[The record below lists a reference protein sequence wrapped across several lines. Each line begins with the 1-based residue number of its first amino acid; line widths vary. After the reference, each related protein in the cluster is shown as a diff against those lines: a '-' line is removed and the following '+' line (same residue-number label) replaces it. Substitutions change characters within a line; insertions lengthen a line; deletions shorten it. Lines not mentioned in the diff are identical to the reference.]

1 MVLALAFG
9 LVVAFAPNAHAQLA
23 LDAGPAIGALAPRSV
38 SVWLRVVGI
47 AEGADDAARAAN
59 TLRCEVIEHAGTA
72 QERVAAEAHAVAT
85 AATDGTMRFDL
96 AGLAE
101 GTAYAYRVR
110 TTADGRVV
118 AQGSFRTPRADAA
131 KACIAFGS
139 CADINDATAS
149 TWRAISGERPG
160 ALVLIGDTP
169 YIDSTDLAQQ
179 RARYRAFATAPD
191 FAALVASTPLY
202 ATWDDHDIGRNDTDG
217 RLPGK
222 ENARQAF
229 LEYRVNPSAG
239 DGAADGIYTSFR
251 HGPAEV
257 FVLDTRWFA
266 ATEPSTQDAGKPTLL
281 GERQWTW
288 LGERLA
294 SSTAPVKIVA
304 SSMVWHELGSATK
317 RDHWGAY
324 PHEFARFARLVKSTR
339 ASGVVLVSGDIH
351 RSRVLTHRTADIAGE
366 DLVEIVTSPL
376 HARAFSS
383 GTIGGP
389 DVAFD
394 KDIAR
399 SYLVIDCDASDP
411 AAPKAV
417 VRIKDAAGT
426 THYERMIAL
435 RARVDARK

>member
-1 MVLALAFG
+1 MIRRTCGMVLALAFG

-149 TWRAISGERPG
+149 TWRAISGERPD

-294 SSTAPVKIVA
+294 SST
-304 SSMVWHELGSATK
+304 
-317 RDHWGAY
+317 
-324 PHEFARFARLVKSTR
+324 R

-426 THYERMIAL
+426 THYERTIAL

>member
-9 LVVAFAPNAHAQLA
+9 LVLAFAPHARAQIA
-23 LDAGPAIGALAPRSV
+23 IDAGPAIGALAPRSV
-38 SVWLRVVGI
+38 SVWLRVAGV
-47 AEGADDAARAAN
+47 AEGADDTARAAN
-59 TLRCEVIEHAGTA
+59 TLRCEVVDRAGTA
-72 QERVAAEAHAVAT
+72 QERVVAETHAVAM
-85 AATDGTMRFDL
+85 AATDGTVRFDL

-101 GTAYAYRVR
+101 GAAYAYRVR
-110 TTADGRVV
+110 AAADGRII
-118 AQGSFRTPRADAA
+118 AQGSFRTPQADAPTA
-131 KACIAFGS
+131 RIAFGS
-139 CADINDATAS
+139 CADIDDATAA
-149 TWRAISGERPG
+149 TWRAILGERPD

-169 YIDSTDLAQQ
+169 YIDSTDLAKQ
-179 RARYRAFATAPD
+179 RARYLAFAKAPD

-229 LEYRVNPSAG
+229 LEYRANPSAG

-266 ATEPSTQDAGKPTLL
+266 ATERSTQDPQKPSLL

-294 SSTAPVKIVA
+294 ASTAPVKIVA
-304 SSMVWHELGSATK
+304 SSMVWHDLRSATK

-324 PHEFARFARLVKSTR
+324 PHEFERFSQLVKSTR

-351 RSRVLTHRTADIAGE
+351 RSRVLTHRASDAAGE

-383 GTIGGP
+383 GAISGP

-426 THYERMIAL
+426 THYERTIAL